1 MMLTDRLGRA
11 WRVLATG
18 ICFAGF
24 GIGGLLLR
32 LLAFPLLRLAVR
44 EPGRRAVLAKA
55 LIRHTFRFF
64 VGMMRA
70 VGVLSLEVRG
80 AEKLRRHGLLIVAN
94 HPSLVDV
101 VILISLIRR
110 ADCIVKSSLAC
121 NPFTRGPVQAAGF
134 LCNDSGAGLVDDCIA
149 SLRSGNNLIIF
160 PEGTRTPL
168 DGALPLQRGAANVAV
183 RGGIDITPVRIRCHP
198 PMLTK
203 GEPWYR
209 VPPRPGRFVLDVGD
223 DIQVAGFLQGSRS
236 AALAT
241 RRLTDHLTHYFSLEI
256 HRAAS

>member
-1 MMLTDRLGRA
+1 MTLTDRLERA
-11 WRVLATG
+11 WRVVATG

-32 LLAFPLLRLAVR
+32 VLAFPLLRVTVRDPARQAVM
-44 EPGRRAVLAKA
+44 AKA
-55 LIRHTFRFF
+55 LISLTFRFF
-64 VGMMRA
+64 VGMMQM
-70 VGVLSLEVRG
+70 VGVLSVEVRG
-80 AEKLRRHGLLIVAN
+80 LEKLRRQGLLIVAN

-101 VILISLIRR
+101 VILISLVRR
-110 ADCIVKSSLAC
+110 ADCIVKGALAH

-149 SLRSGNNLIIF
+149 SLRGGNNLIIF

-168 DGALPLQRGAANVAV
+168 QGSLPLQRGAANVAV

-198 PMLTK
+198 PMLAK
-203 GEPWYR
+203 GVPWYR

-223 DIQVAGFLQGSRS
+223 DIPVSSFLQGSRS
-236 AALAT
+236 PALAT
-241 RRLTDHLTHYFSLEI
+241 RRLTDHLTQYFSLEI
-256 HRAAS
+256 QRAAS